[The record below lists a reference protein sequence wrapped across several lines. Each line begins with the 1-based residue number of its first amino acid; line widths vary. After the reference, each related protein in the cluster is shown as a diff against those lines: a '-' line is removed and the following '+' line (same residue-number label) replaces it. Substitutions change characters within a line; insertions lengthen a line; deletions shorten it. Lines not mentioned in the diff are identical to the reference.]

1 MAIRNPADYVEKEDT
16 RGTPLALGWHTL
28 QIDAVKIVSTNYGRK
43 VELAVRSVTPATAGQ
58 TMQSSGTRYGIDHD
72 IFLGLLHAAQT
83 PPIDD
88 DNEAQIIAEL
98 TGRCFNAACRMQKD
112 SDKYRELGWPKRP
125 SAEDLASPHIRPRN
139 ATATPKPATHLHPPH
154 YVYDD
159 IPF

>member
-28 QIDAVKIVSTNYGRK
+28 QIDEVEIVYGNGRRK
-43 VELAVRSVTPATAGQ
+43 VHLAVRSVTPATAGQ
-58 TMQSSGTRYGIDHD
+58 TLRGSAASYGIDYD

-98 TGRCFNAACRMQKD
+98 TGRCFNAACKMQKD

-125 SAEDLASPHIRPRN
+125 SADDLASPHIRPRA
-139 ATATPKPATHLHPPH
+139 ATAAPKPAAGLPPLP
-154 YVYDD
+154 DD
-159 IPF
+159 DDLPF